1 MSDTEGS
8 KKSSNYE
15 ERVKH
20 VSVIAKPLAT
30 KKQTKHAY
38 KVVKKAT
45 KVKGIKRG
53 VKEVVKGIRKGEKGV
68 CIIAGDI
75 SPVDVISH
83 IPVLCE
89 ENDIPYI
96 FTPSKVLYCFYIIFF
111 YNFILIILL
120 LHFQVDL
127 GASAL
132 SKRPTSCI
140 LITPNKAGFNAQDVY
155 DKLLEE
161 VKEVQPTY

>member
-1 MSDTEGS
+1 MSDTED
-8 KKSSNYE
+8 KKSGVSYE

-20 VSVIAKPLAT
+20 VSVIAKPLAS
-30 KKQTKHAY
+30 KKQTKRAY

-53 VKEVVKGIRKGEKGV
+53 VKEVVKSIRKGEKGV

-75 SPVDVISH
+75 SPIDVISH

-89 ENDIPYI
+89 ENDIPYL
-96 FTPSKVLYCFYIIFF
+96 FTPSK
-111 YNFILIILL
+111 
-120 LHFQVDL
+120 VDL

-140 LITPNKAGFNAQDVY
+140 LITPGKAGFNALDAY
-155 DKLLEE
+155 EELLEE
-161 VKEVQPTY
+161 VKQVQPVY

>member
-1 MSDTEGS
+1 MSDTES
-8 KKSSNYE
+8 KKHSSSSYE

-20 VSVIAKPLAT
+20 VSVIAKPLAS
-30 KKQTKHAY
+30 KKQTKRAY

-96 FTPSKVLYCFYIIFF
+96 FTPSKV
-111 YNFILIILL
+111 
-120 LHFQVDL
+120 DL

-140 LITPNKAGFNAQDVY
+140 LITPSKAGFNAQEAY
-155 DKLLEE
+155 DELLEE
-161 VKEVQPTY
+161 VKQVQPTY

>member
-1 MSDTEGS
+1 MHDS
-8 KKSSNYE
+8 KKHSSINYE

-20 VSVIAKPLAT
+20 VSIIAKPLAS
-30 KKQTKHAY
+30 KKQTKRAY
-38 KVVKKAT
+38 KVVKRAT

-53 VKEVVKGIRKGEKGV
+53 VKEVVKGIRKGEKGI

-96 FTPSKVLYCFYIIFF
+96 FTPSKV
-111 YNFILIILL
+111 
-120 LHFQVDL
+120 DL
-127 GASAL
+127 GVSAL

-140 LITPNKAGFNAQDVY
+140 LITPKKAGFNAQEAYDELLDDV
-155 DKLLEE
+155 KQ
-161 VKEVQPTY
+161 VQPTY

>member
-1 MSDTEGS
+1 MSDTESS
-8 KKSSNYE
+8 KKNNYE

-20 VSVIAKPLAT
+20 VSVIAKPLAS
-30 KKQTKHAY
+30 KKQTKRAY

-96 FTPSKVLYCFYIIFF
+96 FTPSKV
-111 YNFILIILL
+111 
-120 LHFQVDL
+120 DL

-140 LITPNKAGFNAQDVY
+140 LITPNKAGFNAQEAY
-155 DKLLEE
+155 DELLED
-161 VKEVQPTY
+161 VKKVQPTY

>member
-1 MSDTEGS
+1 MASSE
-8 KKSSNYE
+8 KSSCSNYE
-15 ERVKH
+15 ERIKH

-30 KKQTKHAY
+30 KRQTKRAY
-38 KVVKKAT
+38 KVVKRAT
-45 KVKGIKRG
+45 KVKSIKRG

-89 ENDIPYI
+89 EYDIPYI
-96 FTPSKVLYCFYIIFF
+96 FTPSK
-111 YNFILIILL
+111 
-120 LHFQVDL
+120 VDL

-140 LITPNKAGFNAQDVY
+140 LITPNKAGFNVQEAYEELLADV
-155 DKLLEE
+155 KL
-161 VKEVQPTY
+161 VQPTY

>member
-1 MSDTEGS
+1 MSDTESS
-8 KKSSNYE
+8 KKSSSSYE

-30 KKQTKHAY
+30 KKQTKRAY

-96 FTPSKVLYCFYIIFF
+96 FTPSKVRHAAMCALIQW
-111 YNFILIILL
+111 ILICHCNYFIRL
-120 LHFQVDL
+120 QVDL

-132 SKRPTSCI
+132 SSGLR
-140 LITPNKAGFNAQDVY
+140 AAY
-155 DKLLEE
+155 
-161 VKEVQPTY
+161 

>member
-1 MSDTEGS
+1 MSDTENS
-8 KKSSNYE
+8 KKSSSSNYE

-30 KKQTKHAY
+30 KKQTKRAY

-96 FTPSKVLYCFYIIFF
+96 FTPLSDLVLIFIAII
-111 YNFILIILL
+111 
-120 LHFQVDL
+120 QVDL

-140 LITPNKAGFNAQDVY
+140 LITPNKAGFNAKEAY
-155 DKLLEE
+155 DELLED
-161 VKEVQPTY
+161 VKQVQPTY